1 MGLVRRNGET
11 NPVTVLLVLALVGA
25 SFYVYHVAPV
35 YMDNME
41 AKEAASECFN
51 TYWSEGRDRALDRL
65 LNRLN
70 NAKSGTSHLA
80 SDENGVEV
88 VVPGL
93 GLERDQIAIL
103 ENKDT
108 RTLTVR
114 IEYERTIR
122 FAPLKKYKKFH
133 LVAEK
138 VGTQLK

>member
-1 MGLVRRNGET
+1 VRRNGET
-11 NPVTVLLVLALVGA
+11 NPVTVVLVLALAGA
-25 SFYVYHVAPV
+25 GFYVYHVAPV

-41 AKEAASECFN
+41 AKEAATECFN
-51 TYWSEGRDRALDRL
+51 TYWSDGPEVARNRL

-70 NAKSGTSHLA
+70 GAKSGTSHLTT
-80 SDENGVEV
+80 DENGVEV

-93 GLERDQIAIL
+93 GLENEQVTIVL
-103 ENKDT
+103 QPET
-108 RTLTVR
+108 RKLTVR